1 MQAPIND
8 SASCVL
14 SGSGAGT
21 VTYGPQVPG
30 VIFDLTN
37 VATITTSTVNVPTFL
52 TYQGP
57 VSQGNFLGGT
67 YDGNND
73 SCEIAVTLYNGQVL
87 TGTWTGGDPGAVATM
102 SVFGTKYSP
111 GG

>member
-1 MQAPIND
+1 MQAPLND
-8 SASCVL
+8 SASTVL
-14 SGSGAGT
+14 NGSGAGS

-30 VIFDLTN
+30 VIFEVAT

-52 TYQGP
+52 AYQGP
-57 VSQGNFLGGT
+57 ASQNNFLGGT

-73 SCEIAVTLYNGQVL
+73 SSEVAVTLYNGQVL
-87 TGTWTGGDPGAVATM
+87 TGIWTGGDSGATATM